1 MIQAGQRGGEGPGQG
16 LAKHVP
22 PSWLAITLRFP
33 CALGEVIAAQSD
45 VSNKVSFSL
54 FKGPI

>member
-22 PSWLAITLRFP
+22 PSSLAITLRFP

-54 FKGPI
+54 F

>member
-16 LAKHVP
+16 LVKHVP
-22 PSWLAITLRFP
+22 PSLAITLRFP
-33 CALGEVIAAQSD
+33 CALGEVIAVQIA

>member
-16 LAKHVP
+16 LVKHVP
-22 PSWLAITLRFP
+22 PSLAITLRFP
-33 CALGEVIAAQSD
+33 CALGEVIAVQSD

-54 FKGPI
+54 FKGQI

>member
-1 MIQAGQRGGEGPGQG
+1 MIQAGQRERGGPGQG
-16 LAKHVP
+16 LVKHVP
-22 PSWLAITLRFP
+22 PPLAITLRFP
-33 CALGEVIAAQSD
+33 CAVGEVIAVQIA

>member
-1 MIQAGQRGGEGPGQG
+1 MIQAGQREGGGAGQG
-16 LAKHVP
+16 LVKHVP
-22 PSWLAITLRFP
+22 PPLAITLRFP
-33 CALGEVIAAQSD
+33 CAVGEVIAVQIA